1 MNFNYDVIISG
12 VITKVGSS
20 LYFSLFYGWNSLNDK
35 ENNKNKVIENDIN
48 IWIYTKNKYILMEY
62 IYFSS
67 FSLSLSSSLSLRKK
81 NINMVS
87 AIKK

>member
-35 ENNKNKVIENDIN
+35 ENNKI
-48 IWIYTKNKYILMEY
+48 KYSKMI
-62 IYFSS
+62 
-67 FSLSLSSSLSLRKK
+67 
-81 NINMVS
+81 
-87 AIKK
+87 